1 MKTKIYHNTRCKKS
15 RAGLQYLESKTK
27 DFEIVEYLKTGISEA
42 ELKEI
47 FKKLGKKPEEMIRK
61 QEKIFKEN
69 YKGKSFSDDEW
80 VKIISENLKLLQRP
94 IVIKGEKAVWGDP
107 PENIDELFN

>member
-1 MKTKIYHNTRCKKS
+1 MSIKIYHNTRCKKS

-27 DFEIVEYLKTGISEA
+27 DFEIVEYLKIGLNED

-61 QEKIFKEN
+61 QEKVYKEN
-69 YKGKSFSDDEW
+69 YKGKTFSDDEW
-80 VKIISENLKLLQRP
+80 IKIIAENPKLLNRP

-107 PENIDELFN
+107 PENIDKLFA

>member
-1 MKTKIYHNTRCKKS
+1 MKIKIYHNTRCKKS

-27 DFEIVEYLKTGISEA
+27 DFEIIEYLKTGLKED

-47 FKKLGKKPEEMIRK
+47 LKKLGKKPEEMIRK

-69 YKGKSFSDDEW
+69 YKGKIFNDSEW
-80 VKIISENLKLLQRP
+80 IKIISENLKLLQRP
-94 IVIKGEKAVWGDP
+94 IIVKGEKAVWGDP
-107 PENIDELFN
+107 PENIDKLF

>member
-1 MKTKIYHNTRCKKS
+1 MSIKIYHNTRCKKS

-27 DFEIVEYLKTGISEA
+27 DFEIVEYLKTGLNED

-61 QEKIFKEN
+61 QEKVYKEN
-69 YKGKSFSDDEW
+69 YKGKTFSDDEW
-80 VKIISENLKLLQRP
+80 IKIIAENPKLLNRP

-107 PENIDELFN
+107 PENIDELFA

>member
-15 RAGLQYLESKTK
+15 RAGLQYLETKTN
-27 DFEIVEYLKTGISEA
+27 DFEIVEYLKTGISET

-47 FKKLGKKPEEMIRK
+47 LKKLGKKPEEMIRK

-69 YKGKSFSDDEW
+69 YKGKSFSDEEW

-94 IVIKGEKAVWGDP
+94 IIVKGEKAVWGDP

>member
-15 RAGLQYLESKTK
+15 RAGLQYLETKTN

-47 FKKLGKKPEEMIRK
+47 LKKLGKKPEEMIRK

-69 YKGKSFSDDEW
+69 YKGKSFSDEEW

-94 IVIKGEKAVWGDP
+94 IIVKGEKAVWGDP